1 MEAGA
6 EFFLTQPVFTAEDA
20 ERLRRVKKETGARIL
35 CGIMPLVSR
44 KNALFMK
51 NEISGVN
58 VTDEVIERYP
68 ENADREDGENVG
80 VELAKEMIEAT
91 RDFADGYYF
100 SFPFNR
106 TYLLKRIIQEV

>member
-1 MEAGA
+1 M
-6 EFFLTQPVFTAEDA
+6 
-20 ERLRRVKKETGARIL
+20 RRVKEETGARIL

-80 VELAKEMIEAT
+80 VELAKEMIAANRE
-91 RDFADGYYF
+91 FCGLLLF
-100 SFPFNR
+100 FFP
-106 TYLLKRIIQEV
+106 V